1 MSEEL
6 VQCVRTDGF
15 EMEYAKFGNGPRAL
29 VIIPG
34 LAIKSVMKSAA
45 SLQVPYKMF
54 TEGYT
59 LYFFDRRK
67 DVDPGYSLEEMAR
80 DQVLA
85 MQALGLKDVALYG
98 VSQGGMVAQHI
109 AATHPELVWK
119 LVLGCSTSKP
129 EPQQLEVIGNW
140 ARLARAH
147 DREGLVAAFIRDCF
161 SSKFAERYSRALR
174 AMYKDV
180 SEAEMDRF
188 AVFARECDNVDT
200 GDMLASI
207 KCPVLV
213 LAASE
218 DRVVLPIASDKIVEK
233 LRAANVPYE
242 YEIFEGYGHA
252 AFDEIKEYKDR
263 ILQFLLKE
271 IP

>member
-1 MSEEL
+1 MSESL

-15 EMEYAKFGNGPRAL
+15 EMEYARFGNGPRAM
-29 VIIPG
+29 VVIPG

-54 TEGYT
+54 VEDFT

-67 DVDPGYSLEEMAR
+67 DVEAGYSLEDMAR

-129 EPQQLEVIGNW
+129 ELQQLEIIGNW

-147 DREGLVAAFIRDCF
+147 DREGLVDAFIRDCF
-161 SSKFAERYSRALR
+161 SVKFAERYSRALR

-180 SEAEMDRF
+180 SDAEMDRF
-188 AVFARECDNVDT
+188 AIFARECDNVDT
-200 GDMLASI
+200 GDMLADVR
-207 KCPVLV
+207 CPVLV

-218 DRVVLPIASDKIVEK
+218 DRVVLPVASDKIVDK
-233 LRAANVPYE
+233 LNAAGVPCE
-242 YEIFEGYGHA
+242 YKVFEGYGHA

-263 ILQFLLKE
+263 ILEFLKR
-271 IP
+271 

>member
-1 MSEEL
+1 MSESL

-15 EMEYAKFGNGPRAL
+15 EMEYARFGNGSRAM
-29 VIIPG
+29 VVIPG

-54 TEGYT
+54 VEDFT

-67 DVDPGYSLEEMAR
+67 DVEAGYSLEDMAR

-85 MQALGLKDVALYG
+85 MRALGLKDVALYG

-129 EPQQLEVIGNW
+129 EPQQLEIIGNW

-147 DREGLVAAFIRDCF
+147 DREGLVETLIRDCF
-161 SSKFAERYSRALR
+161 SVKFAERYSRGRPAHIR
-174 AMYKDV
+174 
-180 SEAEMDRF
+180 
-188 AVFARECDNVDT
+188 
-200 GDMLASI
+200 
-207 KCPVLV
+207 P
-213 LAASE
+213 
-218 DRVVLPIASDKIVEK
+218 
-233 LRAANVPYE
+233 
-242 YEIFEGYGHA
+242 
-252 AFDEIKEYKDR
+252 
-263 ILQFLLKE
+263 
-271 IP
+271 

>member
-6 VQCVRTDGF
+6 VQCVRTGGF
-15 EMEYAKFGNGPRAL
+15 EMEYAKFGNGPRPL
-29 VIIPG
+29 VVIPG
-34 LAIKSVMKSAA
+34 LAIKSVMKSAS

-54 TEGYT
+54 TEDFT

-67 DVDPGYSLEEMAR
+67 DVGSGYSLEDMAR

-85 MQALGLKDVALYG
+85 MQTLGLSDVALYG

-129 EPQQLEVIGNW
+129 EPQQLEIIGNW

-147 DREGLVAAFIRDCF
+147 DREGLVDAFIRDCF
-161 SSKFAERYSRALR
+161 SVKFAERYSRALR

-180 SEAEMDRF
+180 SDAEMDRF
-188 AVFARECDNVDT
+188 AIFARECDNVDT
-200 GDMLASI
+200 GDMLADVR
-207 KCPVLV
+207 CPVLV

-218 DRVVLPIASDKIVEK
+218 DRVVLPVASDKIVDK
-233 LRAANVPYE
+233 LSATGVPCE
-242 YEIFEGYGHA
+242 YEVFEGYGHA
-252 AFDEIKEYKDR
+252 VFDEIKEYKDR
-263 ILQFLLKE
+263 ILEFLKR
-271 IP
+271 

>member
-6 VQCVRTDGF
+6 VQCVRTGGF
-15 EMEYAKFGNGPRAL
+15 EMEYAKFGNGPRPL
-29 VIIPG
+29 VVIPG
-34 LAIKSVMKSAA
+34 LAIKSVMKSAS

-54 TEGYT
+54 TEDFT

-67 DVDPGYSLEEMAR
+67 DVEPGYSLEDMAR

-85 MQALGLKDVALYG
+85 MQALGLSDVALYG

-129 EPQQLEVIGNW
+129 EPQQLKVIGEW
-140 ARLARAH
+140 ARLSRAH
-147 DREGLVAAFIRDCF
+147 DREGLVNAFIRDCF
-161 SSKFAERYSRALR
+161 SPKFAERYRRALLM
-174 AMYKDV
+174 MYRDV

-188 AVFARECDNVDT
+188 AIFARECDNVDT
-200 GDMLASI
+200 GDMLADVR
-207 KCPVLV
+207 CPVLV

-218 DRVVLPIASDKIVEK
+218 DRVVLPVASDKIVEK
-233 LRAANVPYE
+233 LKAANVPCE
-242 YEIFEGYGHA
+242 YTIFEGYGHA

-263 ILQFLLKE
+263 ILEFLKR
-271 IP
+271 

>member
-1 MSEEL
+1 MSENL
-6 VQCVRTDGF
+6 VQTVCTNGF
-15 EMEYAKFGNGPRAL
+15 EMEYARFGTGARPM

-54 TEGYT
+54 TEDYT

-67 DVDPGYSLEEMAR
+67 DAELGYSLEDMAR

-147 DREGLVAAFIRDCF
+147 DREGLVEAFSRDCF
-161 SSKFAERYSRALR
+161 SPKFAERYSRALR

-188 AVFARECDNVDT
+188 AVVARECDNVDT

-213 LAASE
+213 IAASE
-218 DRVVLPIASDKIVEK
+218 DRVVLPIASEKIVDK
-233 LRAANVPYE
+233 LKAANIPCE
-242 YEIFEGYGHA
+242 FHMFEGYGHA

-263 ILQFLLKE
+263 ILQFLQQA
-271 IP
+271 

>member
-1 MSEEL
+1 MSDKL
-6 VQCVRTDGF
+6 VHNVCTDGF
-15 EMEYAKFGNGPRAL
+15 EMEYAKFGNGPRPL
-29 VIIPG
+29 VVIPG
-34 LAIKSVMKSAA
+34 LAIRSVMKSADA
-45 SLQVPYKMF
+45 LQVPFKMF

-98 VSQGGMVAQHI
+98 VSQGGMVAQHL
-109 AATHPELVWK
+109 AANYPELVWK
-119 LVLGCSTSKP
+119 LVLGCSTSKAEP
-129 EPQQLEVIGNW
+129 EQLEVIGNW
-140 ARLARAH
+140 CRLARAH
-147 DREGLVAAFIRDCF
+147 DREGLVEAFIRDCF
-161 SSKFAERYSRALR
+161 SVKFAERYGRALR

-180 SEAEMDRF
+180 TPEEMDRF
-188 AVFARECDNVDT
+188 AIFARECDNVDT

-218 DRVVLPIASDKIVEK
+218 DRVVLPVASEKIVDK
-233 LRAANVPYE
+233 LKAAGVPYE

-252 AFDEIKEYKDR
+252 VFDEIKEYKDR
-263 ILQFLLKE
+263 ILQFLQR
-271 IP
+271 

>member
-6 VQCVRTDGF
+6 VQCVRTAGF
-15 EMEYAKFGNGPRAL
+15 EMEYAKFGNGPRPL

-34 LAIKSVMKSAA
+34 LAIKSVMKSAS

-54 TEGYT
+54 TENFT

-147 DREGLVAAFIRDCF
+147 DREGLVEAFIRDCF
-161 SSKFAERYSRALR
+161 SPKFAERYSRALR

-200 GDMLASI
+200 GDMLASV

-218 DRVVLPIASDKIVEK
+218 DRVVLPVASEKIVGRLK
-233 LRAANVPYE
+233 AANVPYE
-242 YEIFEGYGHA
+242 FQMFKGYGHA

-263 ILQFLLKE
+263 ILEFLEKA
-271 IP
+271 

>member
-1 MSEEL
+1 MSESL

-15 EMEYAKFGNGPRAL
+15 EMEYARFGNGPRAM
-29 VIIPG
+29 VVIPG

-54 TEGYT
+54 VEDFT

-67 DVDPGYSLEEMAR
+67 DVEAGYSLEDMAR

-109 AATHPELVWK
+109 AAMHPELVWK

-129 EPQQLEVIGNW
+129 EPQQLEIIGNW

-147 DREGLVAAFIRDCF
+147 DREGLVDAFIRDCF
-161 SSKFAERYSRALR
+161 SVKFAERYSRALR

-180 SEAEMDRF
+180 SDAEMDRF
-188 AVFARECDNVDT
+188 AIFARECDNVDT
-200 GDMLASI
+200 GDMLADVR
-207 KCPVLV
+207 CPVLV

-218 DRVVLPIASDKIVEK
+218 DRVVLPVASDKIVDK
-233 LRAANVPYE
+233 LNAAGVPCE
-242 YEIFEGYGHA
+242 YKVFEGYGHA

-263 ILQFLLKE
+263 ILEFLKR
-271 IP
+271 

>member
-1 MSEEL
+1 M
-6 VQCVRTDGF
+6 
-15 EMEYAKFGNGPRAL
+15 
-29 VIIPG
+29 
-34 LAIKSVMKSAA
+34 
-45 SLQVPYKMF
+45 
-54 TEGYT
+54 
-59 LYFFDRRK
+59 
-67 DVDPGYSLEEMAR
+67 
-80 DQVLA
+80 
-85 MQALGLKDVALYG
+85 ALYG

-129 EPQQLEVIGNW
+129 EPEQLKVIGEW

-147 DREGLVAAFIRDCF
+147 DREGLVEAFIRDCF
-161 SSKFAERYSRALR
+161 SVKFAERYSRALR

-180 SEAEMDRF
+180 SEADMDRF
-188 AVFARECDNVDT
+188 AIFARECDNVNT

-218 DRVVLPIASDKIVEK
+218 DRVVLPVASDKIVEK
-233 LRAANVPYE
+233 LKAANVPCE

-252 AFDEIKEYKDR
+252 AFDEIKEYKER
-263 ILQFLLKE
+263 IFEFLNK
-271 IP
+271 

>member
-1 MSEEL
+1 M
-6 VQCVRTDGF
+6 V
-15 EMEYAKFGNGPRAL
+15 
-29 VIIPG
+29 IPG

-45 SLQVPYKMF
+45 SLQVQYKMF
-54 TEGYT
+54 AEGYT

-67 DVDPGYSLEEMAR
+67 NVEPGYSLEEMAR

-85 MQALGLKDVALYG
+85 MQALGLNDVALYG

-109 AATHPELVWK
+109 AANHPELVNK

-147 DREGLVAAFIRDCF
+147 DREALVDAFIRDCF
-161 SSKFAERYSRALR
+161 SVKFVERYRRALLM
-174 AMYKDV
+174 MYRDV
-180 SEAEMDRF
+180 TPEDMDRF
-188 AVFARECDNVDT
+188 AIFARECDNVDT

-213 LAASE
+213 LAASD
-218 DRVVLPIASDKIVEK
+218 DRVVLPVASEKIINK
-233 LRAANVPYE
+233 LKAAGVPCE

-252 AFDEIKEYKDR
+252 AFDELKEYKDR
-263 ILQFLLKE
+263 ILQFLQG
-271 IP
+271 

>member
-1 MSEEL
+1 MSDNL
-6 VQCVRTDGF
+6 VHSVCTNGF
-15 EMEYAKFGNGPRAL
+15 EMEYAQFGNGAKPL
-29 VIIPG
+29 VVIPG

-45 SLQVPYKMF
+45 SLQVQYKMF
-54 TEGYT
+54 AEGYT

-67 DVDPGYSLEEMAR
+67 NVEPGYSLEEMAR

-85 MQALGLKDVALYG
+85 MQALGLNDVALYG

-109 AATHPELVWK
+109 AANHPELVNK

-147 DREGLVAAFIRDCF
+147 DREALVDAFIRDCF
-161 SSKFAERYSRALR
+161 SVKFVERYRRALLM
-174 AMYKDV
+174 MYRDV
-180 SEAEMDRF
+180 TPEDMDRF
-188 AVFARECDNVDT
+188 AIFARECDNVDT

-213 LAASE
+213 LAASD
-218 DRVVLPIASDKIVEK
+218 DRVVLPVASEKIINK
-233 LRAANVPYE
+233 LKAAGVPCE

-252 AFDEIKEYKDR
+252 AFDELKEYKDR
-263 ILQFLLKE
+263 ILQFLQG
-271 IP
+271 

>member
-1 MSEEL
+1 MSESL

-15 EMEYAKFGNGPRAL
+15 EMEYARFGNGPRAM
-29 VIIPG
+29 VVIPG

-54 TEGYT
+54 VEDFT

-67 DVDPGYSLEEMAR
+67 DVKAGYSLEDMAR

-129 EPQQLEVIGNW
+129 EPQQLEIIGNW

-147 DREGLVAAFIRDCF
+147 DREGLVDAFIRDCF
-161 SSKFAERYSRALR
+161 SVKFAERYSRALR

-180 SEAEMDRF
+180 SDAEMDRF
-188 AVFARECDNVDT
+188 AIFARECDNVDT
-200 GDMLASI
+200 GDMLADVR
-207 KCPVLV
+207 CPVLV

-218 DRVVLPIASDKIVEK
+218 DRVVLPVASDKIVDK
-233 LRAANVPYE
+233 LNAAGVPCE
-242 YEIFEGYGHA
+242 YEVFEGYGHA
-252 AFDEIKEYKDR
+252 VFDEIKEYKDR
-263 ILQFLLKE
+263 ILEFLKR
-271 IP
+271 

>member
-1 MSEEL
+1 MGEEL
-6 VQCVRTDGF
+6 VQCVRTAGF
-15 EMEYAKFGNGPRAL
+15 EMEYAKFGNGPRPL

-34 LAIKSVMKSAA
+34 LAIKSVMKSAS

-147 DREGLVAAFIRDCF
+147 DREGLVEAFIRDCF
-161 SSKFAERYSRALR
+161 SPKFAERYSRALR

-200 GDMLASI
+200 GDMLASV

-218 DRVVLPIASDKIVEK
+218 DRVVLPVASEKIVGRLK
-233 LRAANVPYE
+233 AANVPYE
-242 YEIFEGYGHA
+242 FQMFKGYGHA

-263 ILQFLLKE
+263 ILEFLEKA
-271 IP
+271 

>member
-1 MSEEL
+1 MSDKL
-6 VQCVRTDGF
+6 VHNVRTAGF
-15 EMEYAKFGNGPRAL
+15 EMEYAKFGNGSRAL

-147 DREGLVAAFIRDCF
+147 DREGLVEAFIRDCF

-188 AVFARECDNVDT
+188 AIFARECDNVDT

-233 LRAANVPYE
+233 LRTANVPCE

-263 ILQFLLKE
+263 IYEFLQKA
-271 IP
+271 

>member
-1 MSEEL
+1 MSESL

-15 EMEYAKFGNGPRAL
+15 EMEYARFGNGSRAM
-29 VIIPG
+29 VVIPG

-54 TEGYT
+54 VEDFT

-67 DVDPGYSLEEMAR
+67 DVEAGYSLEDMAR

-147 DREGLVAAFIRDCF
+147 DREGLVDAFIRDCF
-161 SSKFAERYSRALR
+161 SVKFAERYSRALR

-180 SEAEMDRF
+180 SDAEMDRF
-188 AVFARECDNVDT
+188 AIFARECDNVDT
-200 GDMLASI
+200 GDMLADI

-213 LAASE
+213 LAAGE
-218 DRVVLPIASDKIVEK
+218 DRVVLPIASDKIVDK
-233 LRAANVPYE
+233 LNAAGVPCE
-242 YEIFEGYGHA
+242 YEVFEGYGHA

-263 ILQFLLKE
+263 ILEFLNR
-271 IP
+271 

>member
-1 MSEEL
+1 MSDNL
-6 VQCVRTDGF
+6 VHSVCTNGF
-15 EMEYAKFGNGPRAL
+15 EMEYAQFGNGAKPL
-29 VIIPG
+29 VVIPG

-45 SLQVPYKMF
+45 SLQVQYKMF
-54 TEGYT
+54 AEGYT

-67 DVDPGYSLEEMAR
+67 NVEPGYSLEEMAR

-85 MQALGLKDVALYG
+85 MQALGLNDVALYG

-109 AATHPELVWK
+109 AANHPELVNK

-147 DREGLVAAFIRDCF
+147 NREALVDAFIRDCF
-161 SSKFAERYSRALR
+161 SVKFVERYRRALLM
-174 AMYKDV
+174 MYRDV
-180 SEAEMDRF
+180 TPEDMDRF
-188 AVFARECDNVDT
+188 AIFARECDNVDT

-207 KCPVLV
+207 RCPVLV
-213 LAASE
+213 LAASD
-218 DRVVLPIASDKIVEK
+218 DRVVLPVASEKIINK
-233 LRAANVPYE
+233 LKAAGVPCE

-252 AFDEIKEYKDR
+252 AFDELKEYKDR
-263 ILQFLLKE
+263 ILQFLQG
-271 IP
+271 

>member
-1 MSEEL
+1 MSESL

-15 EMEYAKFGNGPRAL
+15 EMEYARFGNGPRAM
-29 VIIPG
+29 VVIPG

-54 TEGYT
+54 VEDFT

-67 DVDPGYSLEEMAR
+67 DVEAGYSLEDMAR
-80 DQVLA
+80 DQLLA

-147 DREGLVAAFIRDCF
+147 DREGLVDAFIRDCF
-161 SSKFAERYSRALR
+161 SVKFAERYSRALR

-180 SEAEMDRF
+180 SDAEMDRF
-188 AVFARECDNVDT
+188 AIFARECDNVDT
-200 GDMLASI
+200 GDMLADI

-213 LAASE
+213 LAAGE
-218 DRVVLPIASDKIVEK
+218 DRVVLPIASDKIVNK
-233 LRAANVPYE
+233 LKSAKVPCE
-242 YEIFEGYGHA
+242 YEVFEGYGHA

-263 ILQFLLKE
+263 ILEFLNR
-271 IP
+271 

>member
-1 MSEEL
+1 MSESL
-6 VQCVRTDGF
+6 VQCVHTDGF
-15 EMEYAKFGNGPRAL
+15 EMEYARFGNGPRAM
-29 VIIPG
+29 VVIPG

-54 TEGYT
+54 VEDFT

-67 DVDPGYSLEEMAR
+67 DVEAGYSLEDMAR

-85 MQALGLKDVALYG
+85 MRALGLKDVALYG

-109 AATHPELVWK
+109 AASHPELVWK

-129 EPQQLEVIGNW
+129 EPEQLRVIGEW

-147 DREGLVAAFIRDCF
+147 DREGLVETFIRDCF
-161 SSKFAERYSRALR
+161 SVKFAERYSRALR

-180 SEAEMDRF
+180 SDAEMDRF
-188 AVFARECDNVDT
+188 AIFARECDNVDT
-200 GDMLASI
+200 GDMLADV

-218 DRVVLPIASDKIVEK
+218 DRVVLPVASDKIVNK
-233 LRAANVPYE
+233 LKSAKVPCE
-242 YEIFEGYGHA
+242 YEVFEGYGHA

-263 ILQFLLKE
+263 ILEFLNR
-271 IP
+271 

>member
-6 VQCVRTDGF
+6 VQCVRTAGF
-15 EMEYAKFGNGPRAL
+15 EMEYAKFGNGPRPL
-29 VIIPG
+29 VVIPG
-34 LAIKSVMKSAA
+34 LAIKSVMKSAN

-54 TEGYT
+54 VEDYT

-140 ARLARAH
+140 ACLARAH
-147 DREGLVAAFIRDCF
+147 DREGLVEAFIRDCF
-161 SSKFAERYSRALR
+161 SVKFAERYSRALR

-218 DRVVLPIASDKIVEK
+218 ARVVLPVACDKIVARLK
-233 LRAANVPYE
+233 AAGVPCE

-263 ILQFLLKE
+263 ILAFLQKA
-271 IP
+271 

>member
-1 MSEEL
+1 MSESL

-15 EMEYAKFGNGPRAL
+15 EMEYARFGNGPRAM
-29 VIIPG
+29 VVIPG

-54 TEGYT
+54 VEDFT

-67 DVDPGYSLEEMAR
+67 DVEAGYSLEDMAR

-129 EPQQLEVIGNW
+129 EPQQLEIIGNW

-147 DREGLVAAFIRDCF
+147 DREGLVDAFIRDCF
-161 SSKFAERYSRALR
+161 SVKFAERYSRALR

-180 SEAEMDRF
+180 SDAEMDRF
-188 AVFARECDNVDT
+188 AIFARECDNVDT
-200 GDMLASI
+200 GDMLADVR
-207 KCPVLV
+207 CPVLV

-218 DRVVLPIASDKIVEK
+218 DRVVLPVASDKIVDK
-233 LRAANVPYE
+233 LSATGVPCE
-242 YEIFEGYGHA
+242 YEVFEGYGHA
-252 AFDEIKEYKDR
+252 VFDEIKEYKDR
-263 ILQFLLKE
+263 ILEFLKR
-271 IP
+271 

>member
-1 MSEEL
+1 MSENI
-6 VQCVRTDGF
+6 VHTVCTGGF
-15 EMEYAKFGNGPRAL
+15 EMDYAKFGNGPRAM
-29 VIIPG
+29 VVIPG

-54 TEGYT
+54 TEDYT

-67 DVDPGYSLEEMAR
+67 DVSVGYFLGDMAR

-98 VSQGGMVAQHI
+98 VSQGGMIAQQI

-129 EPQQLEVIGNW
+129 EPIQLEVIGNW

-147 DREGLVAAFIRDCF
+147 DREGLVEAFIRDCF
-161 SSKFAERYSRALR
+161 SVKFVERYSRALR
-174 AMYKDV
+174 AMYRDV
-180 SEAEMDRF
+180 NDAEMDRF
-188 AVFARECDNVDT
+188 AIFARECDSVDT
-200 GDMLASI
+200 GSILGQI

-218 DRVVLPIASDKIVEK
+218 DRVVTPGASTKIFDK
-233 LRAANVPYE
+233 LQAAGVPSE
-242 YEIFEGYGHA
+242 FEMFEGYGHA
-252 AFDEIKEYKDR
+252 AFDEIKEYKER
-263 ILQFLLKE
+263 IYAFLRK
-271 IP
+271 

>member
-6 VQCVRTDGF
+6 VQCVRTGGF
-15 EMEYAKFGNGPRAL
+15 EMEYAKFGNGPRPL
-29 VIIPG
+29 VVIPG
-34 LAIKSVMKSAA
+34 LAIKSVMKSAS

-54 TEGYT
+54 TEDFT

-67 DVDPGYSLEEMAR
+67 DVEAGYSLEDMAR

-129 EPQQLEVIGNW
+129 EPQQLEIIGNW

-147 DREGLVAAFIRDCF
+147 DREGLVDAFIRDCF
-161 SSKFAERYSRALR
+161 SVKFAERYSRALR

-180 SEAEMDRF
+180 SDAEMDRF
-188 AVFARECDNVDT
+188 AIFARECDNVDT
-200 GDMLASI
+200 GDMLADVR
-207 KCPVLV
+207 CPVLV

-218 DRVVLPIASDKIVEK
+218 DRVVLPVASDKIVDK
-233 LRAANVPYE
+233 LNAAGVPCE
-242 YEIFEGYGHA
+242 YKVFEGYGHA

-263 ILQFLLKE
+263 ILEFLKR
-271 IP
+271 